1 MIGPSVPKRRAM
13 AWEWHEVDQ
22 TQTALSWCEKVRAAR
37 ATDDAYLLYLSAIC
51 LAKLDR
57 SDEAQ
62 AMFDTAE
69 KLEFQPEP
77 VLTEIRER
85 AVEEL
90 RERP

>member
-1 MIGPSVPKRRAM
+1 M
-13 AWEWHEVDQ
+13 DQ
-22 TQTALSWCEKVRAAR
+22 TQAALSSCEKVREAR
-37 ATDDAYLLYLSAIC
+37 AAGDAYSLYLAAIC
-51 LAKLDR
+51 LTKLDR
-57 SDEAQ
+57 RRRAQ

-77 VLTEIRER
+77 VLTEIREQ